1 LLLLSFGSSFLFS
14 TIFTTNLLYQATVV
28 ALKPLQLVLVGTILE
43 TSVFLFEIPTGVLAD
58 LKSRRLSIIIGY
70 ALMGLG
76 FILEGAIP
84 RFWAV
89 AGAQV
94 LWGVGYTFTSGAT
107 EAWAADEIGESR
119 VGEAFMRGSQAGRVG
134 SLLGIPLSVWLG
146 SVALNLPILSGG
158 ALMLLLAGLLALL
171 MTERGFTPI
180 PAGERTTWASM
191 LGTVRDARRLVAR
204 QPMLLSLLGIGLFYG
219 LYSEGLDR
227 LWTVHLLSFSA
238 PFADRLQPVVW
249 FGAIRAVAHL
259 LSLGATEIA
268 RRRVNLQHIRPIARV
283 LMVNAALLTLALAGF
298 ALAPTFGLALA
309 LYWLVGASRSL
320 IGPLQDTWLN
330 LCIDDPQVRATMFS
344 VGGQVDSIGQIAGG
358 PLVGA
363 IGNASVRAALVASA
377 GLLAPVMPLYAWALK
392 RKD

>member
-1 LLLLSFGSSFLFS
+1 
-14 TIFTTNLLYQATVV
+14 
-28 ALKPLQLVLVGTILE
+28 
-43 TSVFLFEIPTGVLAD
+43 
-58 LKSRRLSIIIGY
+58 
-70 ALMGLG
+70 
-76 FILEGAIP
+76 
-84 RFWAV
+84 
-89 AGAQV
+89 
-94 LWGVGYTFTSGAT
+94 
-107 EAWAADEIGESR
+107 
-119 VGEAFMRGSQAGRVG
+119 MRGSQAGRVG